1 LTLEE
6 ARDASLYHEG
16 RASHAAAGPPDA
28 ANKKAPQQGR
38 GHEGG
43 QGRRRAPE
51 ARDETPGQAGS
62 GTKDSDPGRA
72 PPKARCSYCTAM
84 KLRGADKHDDA
95 NCWKNPANAHLVP
108 EWYRQRRAA
117 KPADKA
123 SKEQAAASGSGSPP
137 TEGTFMVMSGH
148 EGTPGTSL
156 RVVEASMEGPSGTTR
171 SLELLIDTGSDVTLM
186 SSSLAAI
193 LGAKVHPLTI
203 YIEPPRG
210 ESAFVCITPE
220 RLCRVKGGH
229 IETEAVAGTW
239 KPSEITTNDEADLK
253 RTTEH
258 STVTKYIRGILTR
271 RAHDVHVSGVNLL
284 RLKELVHCKQMLE
297 ATVDLSDQQDALNTT
312 DDDEMPLHNGH
323 DVVEWLV
330 RDLHPTPAVGGK
342 PLKDGMTFIRAREP
356 FDRGFFA
363 APCGVVSSGG
373 GELAVSLRSALVER
387 RHGSKVHVMAG
398 AGLIE
403 GSVPKDEW
411 DEIRLKM
418 RQFVGTLSDGVRPA
432 LKEPMEF
439 PNFNTFWCAVFVDEL
454 VRLGIKHFVVCPGSR
469 STPLTIAVT
478 QHPQAT
484 HVVHT
489 DERGAAFYALGYAKA
504 TGLPAP
510 VIVTSGSAVAN
521 LLPAVTEAHE
531 SRVPM
536 LLLTADRP
544 SELRDTG
551 SNQTMNQTDIFK
563 PYALWTRDFAPPCES
578 APIRSLLSDVDY
590 AVGECLQQN
599 GVVHMNMQFRENL
612 APEGGAVRGGQYGE
626 VSAFRVPEDSRF
638 TRWQLRS
645 TEPLTRV
652 ARPARRA
659 IEDDAVKELISSGT
673 VVLVVGA
680 LSSPMDAAAVDAM
693 AEALQ
698 CLVLADAVSGCRR
711 ECLPSLCLS
720 SQAVL
725 DMLQLSRPTVI
736 RLGGALIS
744 KQVQAWMSSKMGPVK
759 EHIRVMDVPRRHD
772 VDWNGTI
779 VVDATCAEFARMVD
793 DLTLDPAV
801 LRTNRSLRDRIH
813 AISSRAEKRI
823 QAELGEECTAVGYAV
838 GLGRATNLLIGD
850 VAAIH
855 DLNSLVQLANYL
867 NGGGI
872 VGDVKI
878 PPVKIVVSNNNGGSM
893 FKFVPIGK
901 YAEDVAYNENFRTPN
916 AQVAFAGAAKML
928 GLEGSKKVDDLA
940 GMIESLDH
948 SGLTEIVSG
957 GADTGI
963 LPSYR
968 VWREDL
974 SPVYHSLDFWISS
987 SRQRW
992 LNCAGAQVPKTSQDE
1007 DVALRRRIT
1016 AAVGEVVE
1024 ESLRLHPGVKLRQ
1037 AATVWVSSPEA
1048 LFVSSVSSEAVVL
1061 SYSDWLAC
1069 EELTAKYD
1077 ILSISLPGHGSSQ
1090 ASEGSTLFDYGMSA
1104 TIANLRG
1111 LVKDLINNK
1120 PVTVCG
1126 YSQGGRV
1133 ALEWARRAPGDITRL
1148 IVIAASTAVGGPAIR
1163 ERRWRSDCAWAEK
1176 LESPNLDLGLFL
1188 TKWYGSG
1195 SVFADLPTRRPEEFF
1210 GQWLP
1215 SRVGDANPSGW
1226 AKSMLAMSQA
1236 WSVDCSEVPVD
1247 RFIAGALDSK
1257 YSNMKVSLAIESDR
1271 VILPDVGHS
1280 LLWEVDCETLIHAAK
1295 L

>member
-1 LTLEE
+1 
-6 ARDASLYHEG
+6 
-16 RASHAAAGPPDA
+16 
-28 ANKKAPQQGR
+28 
-38 GHEGG
+38 
-43 QGRRRAPE
+43 
-51 ARDETPGQAGS
+51 
-62 GTKDSDPGRA
+62 
-72 PPKARCSYCTAM
+72 
-84 KLRGADKHDDA
+84 
-95 NCWKNPANAHLVP
+95 
-108 EWYRQRRAA
+108 
-117 KPADKA
+117 
-123 SKEQAAASGSGSPP
+123 
-137 TEGTFMVMSGH
+137 
-148 EGTPGTSL
+148 
-156 RVVEASMEGPSGTTR
+156 
-171 SLELLIDTGSDVTLM
+171 
-186 SSSLAAI
+186 
-193 LGAKVHPLTI
+193 
-203 YIEPPRG
+203 
-210 ESAFVCITPE
+210 
-220 RLCRVKGGH
+220 
-229 IETEAVAGTW
+229 
-239 KPSEITTNDEADLK
+239 
-253 RTTEH
+253 TEH
-258 STVTKYIRGILTR
+258 STVTKYIREILTR

-297 ATVDLSDQQDALNTT
+297 ATVDLSDQQETLSTT

-398 AGLIE
+398 AGLID

-411 DEIRLKM
+411 NEIRLKM

-563 PYALWTRDFAPPCES
+563 PYALWTRDVAPPCES

-590 AVGECLQQN
+590 AVGECLQQS
-599 GVVHMNMQFRENL
+599 GVVHLNMQFRENL

-645 TEPLTRV
+645 AEPLTRV
-652 ARPARRA
+652 ARPARRV
-659 IEDDAVKELISSGT
+659 IEDDSVRELISSGT

-693 AEALQ
+693 AEELQ

-793 DLTLDPAV
+793 DLTLEPAV
-801 LRTNRSLRDRIH
+801 LRTNRSLRDRIY
-813 AISSRAEKRI
+813 AISSRAEKRV
-823 QAELGEECTAVGYAV
+823 QAELGEECTEPNITRSLANFASNRREGMVISSSMSCRNFDNFCPLGVHLPRVSCSRGVSGIDGTISTAVGYAV

-867 NGGGI
+867 NGGGF

-878 PPVKIVVSNNNGGSM
+878 PPVKIVVCNNNGGSM

-901 YAEDVAYNENFRTPN
+901 YSDEVAYNENFRTPN

-928 GLEGSKKVDDLA
+928 GLGGSKKVDDLA
-940 GMIESLDH
+940 GMVESLHH
-948 SGLTEIVSG
+948 SGLTEIM
-957 GADTGI
+957 
-963 LPSYR
+963 
-968 VWREDL
+968 
-974 SPVYHSLDFWISS
+974 
-987 SRQRW
+987 
-992 LNCAGAQVPKTSQDE
+992 PKTSQDE

-1024 ESLRLHPGVKLRQ
+1024 ESLRLHPGVKLSFIRGG
-1037 AATVWVSSPEA
+1037 SPGKA
-1048 LFVSSVSSEAVVL
+1048 PLVL
-1061 SYSDWLAC
+1061 LHGWMGSAKSYSDWLAC

-1077 ILSISLPGHGSSQ
+1077 IVSISLPGH
-1090 ASEGSTLFDYGMSA
+1090 
-1104 TIANLRG
+1104 
-1111 LVKDLINNK
+1111 
-1120 PVTVCG
+1120 
-1126 YSQGGRV
+1126 
-1133 ALEWARRAPGDITRL
+1133 
-1148 IVIAASTAVGGPAIR
+1148 
-1163 ERRWRSDCAWAEK
+1163 
-1176 LESPNLDLGLFL
+1176 
-1188 TKWYGSG
+1188 
-1195 SVFADLPTRRPEEFF
+1195 
-1210 GQWLP
+1210 
-1215 SRVGDANPSGW
+1215 
-1226 AKSMLAMSQA
+1226 
-1236 WSVDCSEVPVD
+1236 
-1247 RFIAGALDSK
+1247 
-1257 YSNMKVSLAIESDR
+1257 
-1271 VILPDVGHS
+1271 
-1280 LLWEVDCETLIHAAK
+1280 
-1295 L
+1295 